1 MIFLCII
8 VLLAKII
15 KKEDNMP
22 VILPPLAGYVALAQK
37 RNCDTG
43 GDGCSLDMYI
53 SRETRERVEKEFA
66 AERAAELK
74 RERPYW
80 IVLMV
85 LWYGFIGWAIWYAF
99 VGPARERACARS
111 DGAQKVLESL
121 HSDAIRSAN
130 TANFSDYMVI
140 PQSMLE
146 RDSVRYA
153 RQIQRI
159 IRNSGYDYLYWDDG
173 IQFDVHRCKEN
184 IRRQQC
190 AYDYERAVKKLAV
203 RRRTFKQK

>member
-1 MIFLCII
+1 MVF
-8 VLLAKII
+8 V
-15 KKEDNMP
+15 
-22 VILPPLAGYVALAQK
+22 LPPFAGYVALAQK
-37 RNCDTG
+37 RQRSR
-43 GDGCSLDMYI
+43 GCKKREGASSNLESWRELDAKPEATAKAENI
-53 SRETRERVEKEFA
+53 FWITAIVLWWGFAGWAGWVAVVEPAF
-66 AERAAELK
+66 ERAGVRK
-74 RERPYW
+74 
-80 IVLMV
+80 
-85 LWYGFIGWAIWYAF
+85 
-99 VGPARERACARS
+99 

-130 TANFSDYMVI
+130 TASFSDYTVI

-146 RDSVRYA
+146 RDSVHYA